1 MLVEHPCGDAPV
13 TPEEQAAIE
22 GLLLFQHEQAVAS
35 EASLVAEYEEIVDA
49 SANANLDDEHDPEG
63 ATVGYERAR
72 VASLLRQTRG
82 RLSALAAAS
91 DRLHAG
97 AYGTCVACGQAV
109 SFERLLA
116 FPTAEMCVSCA
127 SHSTQMTIRGD

>member
-1 MLVEHPCGDAPV
+1 M

-72 VASLLRQTRG
+72 VASLLRQVRG
-82 RLSALAAAS
+82 RLSALAAA
-91 DRLHAG
+91 RERIRAG
-97 AYGTCVACGQAV
+97 VYGTCDRCGQAI
-109 SFERLLA
+109 SFDRLMA
-116 FPTAEMCVSCA
+116 FPTAVTCVSCA
-127 SHSTQMTIRGD
+127 KGSTR